1 MAETV
6 AAAPHDTVPA
16 RDIAW
21 ETVELACWGRAV
33 EARSRACRPRDEA
46 EVAVALATADE
57 SGILAH
63 GGGRSY
69 GDAAFNDGG
78 RTILTERLDGIGAFD
93 AESGILVCGPGVTI
107 RALTEAFLPRGYI
120 SAVNPGTGF
129 ATLGGAIANDVHGKN
144 HDRAGSFGDHL
155 LWLDLALPSG
165 EVRRVSPEA
174 DPELFDATIGGIGL
188 TGVITRLCLRLMKV
202 PSAHLRVREK
212 RMADLDGFMSALDAA
227 RRGATYSVG
236 WIDALSRGGR
246 FGRGILETAE
256 FAPAGDP
263 PALRPVR
270 DVPFDFPGFALNPL
284 SVRLFNE
291 AYYRRVPA
299 AGRVRE
305 VVLDRFFF
313 PLDAIGRWNRIYGR
327 RGFYQFQGVIPDA
340 EAGRGIPALLE
351 AAAASG
357 QGSFLTVLKT
367 LGGEGRGHLSF
378 PLSGFT
384 LALDFP
390 RRRGTRELLGRLE
403 RIAMD
408 HGGRVYL
415 AKDGTLTPESFRAM
429 YPKLDAFREVL
440 ARVDPAARLNSDM
453 ARRLEIR
460 G

>member
-1 MAETV
+1 MAET
-6 AAAPHDTVPA
+6 AAAPRETAPA
-16 RDIAW
+16 RDIDW
-21 ETVELACWGRAV
+21 QTVELECWGRALA
-33 EARSRACRPRDEA
+33 ARSRACRPRDEA
-46 EVAVALATADE
+46 DVATALATADE
-57 SGILAH
+57 SGILAF

-78 RTILTERLDGIGAFD
+78 RSIVTERLDGIGAFD
-93 AESGILVCGPGVTI
+93 AESGVLVCGPGVTI
-107 RALTEAFLPRGYI
+107 RALTEAFLPRGYL

-129 ATLGGAIANDVHGKN
+129 ATLGGAVANDVHGKN
-144 HDRAGSFGDHL
+144 HDRVGSFGDHL

-165 EVRRVSPEA
+165 EVRRVSPAA
-174 DPELFDATIGGIGL
+174 DPELFEATIGGIGL
-188 TGVITRLCLRLMKV
+188 TGVIVRLCLQLMPV
-202 PSAHLRVREK
+202 PSAHLQVHER
-212 RMADLDGFMSALDAA
+212 RMADIDEFMSELGAA
-227 RRGATYSVG
+227 RRSATYSVG
-236 WIDALSRGGR
+236 WIDALSRGRR
-246 FGRGILETAE
+246 FGRGILGTAE
-256 FAPAGDP
+256 FAPAGET

-270 DVPFDFPGFALNPL
+270 DVPLDFPGFALNPL

-291 AYYRRVPA
+291 AYFRRVPA
-299 AGRVRE
+299 AGREFE
-305 VVLDRFFF
+305 VTLDRFLV

-327 RGFYQFQGVIPDA
+327 RGFFQFQGVIPDA

-367 LGGEGRGHLSF
+367 MGSEGRGHLSF

-403 RIAMD
+403 SIARD

-415 AKDGTLTPESFRAM
+415 AKDATLAPESFRAM

-440 ARVDPAARLNSDM
+440 ARVDPEARLNSDM